1 MKMMLT
7 SCSRLGSFEVVLL
20 MMLCAAALA
29 YVDGNRAH
37 SLYHKELGNAP
48 CALLVVGLLATLRS
62 ASWWF
67 TPVEATKE
75 TAYALVVQRPGEL
88 RARCAGDRGESG
100 DGKVDDDAWQFRS
113 SSEVSIAL
121 LDDVEESESE
131 SESGAD
137 NEGGG
142 LPRPPQQLQR
152 MRAES
157 EDWSHGMRP
166 PKLHRRSRSSE
177 SKRLPSPRRF
187 SPTPKV
193 RTFERFRS

>member
-1 MKMMLT
+1 MKMLWSAAT
-7 SCSRLGSFEVVLL
+7 PAFEVVIL
-20 MMLCAAALA
+20 MILCAAALA

-62 ASWWF
+62 AIWWF
-67 TPVEATKE
+67 TPVEA
-75 TAYALVVQRPGEL
+75 ALVVQRPGEL
-88 RARCAGDRGESG
+88 RARCAGDWGESG
-100 DGKVDDDAWQFRS
+100 DGEVDDAWQFRS

-131 SESGAD
+131 SESEAD
-137 NEGGG
+137 TEGGG

-193 RTFERFRS
+193 RTFERFKS

>member
-1 MKMMLT
+1 MKMLLL
-7 SCSRLGSFEVVLL
+7 CSAATPAFEVVIL
-20 MMLCAAALA
+20 MILCAAALA

-62 ASWWF
+62 AIWWF
-67 TPVEATKE
+67 TPVEA
-75 TAYALVVQRPGEL
+75 ALVVQRPGEL
-88 RARCAGDRGESG
+88 RARCAGDWGESG
-100 DGKVDDDAWQFRS
+100 DGEVDDAWQFRS

-131 SESGAD
+131 SESEAD
-137 NEGGG
+137 TEGGG

-193 RTFERFRS
+193 RTFERFKS

>member
-1 MKMMLT
+1 MKMMLPRA
-7 SCSRLGSFEVVLL
+7 SAAAFEVVLL

-75 TAYALVVQRPGEL
+75 TAYALVQRPGEL

-100 DGKVDDDAWQFRS
+100 DGKVDDAWQFRS